1 MLEEKKMWK
10 PITNENIKIVDWD
23 SRIYKDKFYQTLKEY
38 VTPILHILLKKVE
51 LEDKPPN
58 SLYEV
63 S

>member
-1 MLEEKKMWK
+1 MWK

-23 SRIYKDKFYQTLKEY
+23 SRIYIDKFYQTLKEY

>member
-1 MLEEKKMWK
+1 MWK
-10 PITNENIKIVDWD
+10 PITNENIKTVDWD
-23 SRIYKDKFYQTLKEY
+23 CRVYIDKPYQTLKEY
-38 VTPILHILLKKVE
+38 VTPILHNLLKKVE

>member
-1 MLEEKKMWK
+1 MWK
-10 PITNENIKIVDWD
+10 PITNENIKAVDWD
-23 SRIYKDKFYQTLKEY
+23 CRVYIDKPYQTLKEY
-38 VTPILHILLKKVE
+38 VTPILHNLLKKVE

>member
-1 MLEEKKMWK
+1 MWK
-10 PITNENIKIVDWD
+10 PVTNENIKIVDWD
-23 SRIYKDKFYQTLKEY
+23 CRIYIDKFYQTLKEY
-38 VTPILHILLKKVE
+38 VTPILHNLWKKVE